1 MESKPVSTKQK
12 ESLVTILIDNV
23 PVSISTK
30 RYNQL
35 IEWIDRYNSYQIGL
49 EIYPPESNIHKQYA
63 IKSKIALETLKSSK
77 MNYKKKIQEIQTE
90 INIINKYY
98 INQVA
103 SPSKE
108 TINKLEELTKEHYI
122 LLKKYYE
129 KSQDIRLMIVSLFQG
144 VFIFC
149 ILMTIIKFIIEN

>member
-12 ESLVTILIDNV
+12 ELLVTILIDNV

-63 IKSKIALETLKSSK
+63 IKSKIALETLKK
-77 MNYKKKIQEIQTE
+77 LKNELQKE
-90 INIINKYY
+90 NPGNP
-98 INQVA
+98 NQDQY
-103 SPSKE
+103 
-108 TINKLEELTKEHYI
+108 N
-122 LLKKYYE
+122 
-129 KSQDIRLMIVSLFQG
+129 Q
-144 VFIFC
+144 
-149 ILMTIIKFIIEN
+149 

>member
-12 ESLVTILIDNV
+12 ESLVTILIDN
-23 PVSISTK
+23 I
-30 RYNQL
+30 
-35 IEWIDRYNSYQIGL
+35 
-49 EIYPPESNIHKQYA
+49 
-63 IKSKIALETLKSSK
+63 
-77 MNYKKKIQEIQTE
+77 
-90 INIINKYY
+90 
-98 INQVA
+98 
-103 SPSKE
+103 
-108 TINKLEELTKEHYI
+108 LEELTKEHYI